1 MFVLLQHTHRHTA
14 LISKLSIAE
23 LLSHF
28 LRKCFLTLDSA
39 WKMARGMARS
49 VTGAPSGFLEIT
61 KRQESPAS
69 FTIWSPRNCERR
81 EGGEERGR
89 RGGREER
96 RGGGEE
102 REREKEGGRK
112 GGREERREGEKERG
126 RKGEREKRRKGGEE
140 RGRRGMKVRK

>member
-1 MFVLLQHTHRHTA
+1 MYVLLQHTHRHTA

-61 KRQESPAS
+61 KRQERPAS

-81 EGGEERGR
+81 KGGE
-89 RGGREER
+89 
-96 RGGGEE
+96 
-102 REREKEGGRK
+102 
-112 GGREERREGEKERG
+112 ERG
-126 RKGEREKRRKGGEE
+126 RKGEREERREGGKE
-140 RGRRGMKVRK
+140 RGRKEVREVRDGSEEVRK

>member
-1 MFVLLQHTHRHTA
+1 MLLDAKCIHIHVQYLYNTHRHTA

-89 RGGREER
+89 K
-96 RGGGEE
+96 GE
-102 REREKEGGRK
+102 
-112 GGREERREGEKERG
+112 REERREGGKERG
-126 RKGEREKRRKGGEE
+126 RKEVREVRDGSEE
-140 RGRRGMKVRK
+140 VRK